1 MAQKNC
7 RRKTGK
13 LFQIGVH
20 NESSL
25 HASLKEW
32 YGLPGDQFE
41 VKVDNFFVDIVRPS
55 PIGEAPIL
63 IEIQT
68 GNFTAI
74 RHKLLDLLPDYPIR
88 LVYPIPQEKWIV
100 RITSDGEIKSRRK
113 SPKSGKVVDLF
124 GELVRIPDLIINPN
138 FTIEVVLTRE
148 EHIWCEDG
156 KGSWRRGGVS
166 IKDRRLLSVV
176 EHIPLLVKNDFERFL
191 PSQINNPFSNK
202 DLAVLGGYS
211 IYQARKM
218 TYCLR
223 KMGIIKEV
231 GKRRNELLFSFVLKG
246 RASS

>member
-7 RRKTGK
+7 CRKTEK

-41 VKVDNFFVDIVRPS
+41 VKVGNFFVDIVRPS
-55 PIGEAPIL
+55 PSGDTPVL

-88 LVYPIPQEKWIV
+88 LVYPIPHEKWIV

-166 IKDRRLLSVV
+166 IKDRRLLAVV

-218 TYCLR
+218 SYCLR

-231 GKRRNELLFSFVLKG
+231 GKRRNELLFSFV
-246 RASS
+246 

>member
-1 MAQKNC
+1 MSKIAACCEIKEPF
-7 RRKTGK
+7 R
-13 LFQIGVH
+13 IGLSK
-20 NESSL
+20 EKSL
-25 HASLKEW
+25 HAAMKEW
-32 YGLPGDQFE
+32 YALPGDQFE
-41 VKVDNFFVDIVRPS
+41 VKVAGFFIDIVRCLHDTGKPL
-55 PIGEAPIL
+55 L

-176 EHIPLLVKNDFERFL
+176 EHIPLLVKNDFVRFL

-246 RASS
+246 RATS